1 MLRKFIKIM
10 LNYWHFAKV
19 VYRCLSDV
27 HRNLVQ
33 IRRIERIIESCR
45 NVLIRFLNVSIDNLV
60 KLRDYGSN
68 TRKRSLEMSQ
78 NAYLQASIVL
88 SLLFPL
94 RGERR
99 SMMKYGA
106 QVRRFLV

>member
-33 IRRIERIIESCR
+33 IRRIERIIESCI

-88 SLLFPL
+88 SLSLVPA
-94 RGERR
+94 ER
-99 SMMKYGA
+99 
-106 QVRRFLV
+106 